1 MTDGAARLLSRHTVL
16 DTSLSPDKEVFR
28 AAYDRLIS
36 RNPSKAWTSGQ
47 WMTERVGG
55 SDVRNTETLAT
66 YARDSKSKVAK
77 TDADGAPLGPWLING
92 FKWFSSATDAN
103 MAILL
108 AKAPDGGI
116 SAFYAPTQRTVS
128 GKLEAEDSSLVTTKL
143 NGITIQR
150 LKSKLGTRP
159 LPTAEL
165 SLTNTRAYMLGNPG
179 QGVKEI
185 STILNITRIHNAV
198 TACGLWGRGLAIS
211 RAFARVRSVRG
222 KTLMDLQPHV
232 RTMAKEHVEYRGY
245 MLMTFFVV
253 ALLGVSEQA
262 SPKSRQVSQNSDS
275 SAAHLVPSGPAVVL
289 LLRVLTPVLKALTAK
304 AAIAG
309 LAECMESLG
318 GVGYLDSS
326 SPLDIS
332 TNIARLYRDANV
344 LSIWEGTT
352 DVMAD
357 DTIRVLKG
365 KEGLDVM
372 ASLGHWFDT
381 IVDRWGLAKS
391 VASEACCDAVS
402 LLWRRWTTEVRGKD
416 AEALLVRGRN
426 VMEDLG
432 WLVSAILLVEDA
444 MRDADD
450 VSSAV
455 ALRWVSKKGD
465 VKRKGPLTW
474 TEDADLDRKIVF
486 GERDMA
492 VAKL

>member
-1 MTDGAARLLSRHTVL
+1 
-16 DTSLSPDKEVFR
+16 
-28 AAYDRLIS
+28 
-36 RNPSKAWTSGQ
+36 
-47 WMTERVGG
+47 MTERVGG

-108 AKAPDGGI
+108 AKSPDGGI
-116 SAFYAPTQRTVS
+116 SAFYAPTHRTVS
-128 GKLEAEDSSLVTTKL
+128 GNLKAEDSSIVTTTL

-150 LKSKLGTRP
+150 LKSKFGTRP

-165 SLTNTRAYMLGNPG
+165 SLTNTRAYMIGNHG

-222 KTLMDLQPHV
+222 RSLMDLQPHV
-232 RTMAKEHVEYRGY
+232 STMAKEHVEYRAY

-253 ALLGVSEQA
+253 ALLGVSEL
-262 SPKSRQVSQNSDS
+262 SPKSHNDSQNSGS
-275 SAAHLVPSGPAVVL
+275 SAADLVPSGPAVVL

-318 GVGYLDSS
+318 GVGYLDSP
-326 SPLDIS
+326 SPLDIG

-365 KEGLDVM
+365 KEGHNVM
-372 ASLGHWFDT
+372 AALGHWVDT
-381 IVDRWGLAKS
+381 IFDKWRIAKIF
-391 VASEACCDAVS
+391 ASEACREAIS
-402 LLWRRWTTEVRGKD
+402 PLWRRWTTEVRGKD
-416 AEALLVRGRN
+416 AEELLVRGRN
-426 VMEDLG
+426 IMEDLG

-444 MRDADD
+444 IRDADD

-455 ALRWVSKKGD
+455 AMRWVLKKGD
-465 VKRKGPLTW
+465 VKRMGPLIW
-474 TEDADLDRKIVF
+474 TEEAGLDRKIVF
-486 GERDMA
+486 GDSDMA
-492 VAKL
+492 VAKLWLLDPDTTW